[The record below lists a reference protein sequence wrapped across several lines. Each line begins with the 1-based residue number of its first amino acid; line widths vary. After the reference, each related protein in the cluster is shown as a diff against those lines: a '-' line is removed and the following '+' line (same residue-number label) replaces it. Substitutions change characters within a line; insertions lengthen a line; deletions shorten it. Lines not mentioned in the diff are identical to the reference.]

1 VIDGDVVRRPVGPWT
16 PAVHALLVHLE
27 RAGFT
32 GSPHAVSADG
42 EDVVT
47 YIPGES
53 VSPGAWS
60 DEGVFD
66 GP

>member
-1 VIDGDVVRRPVGPWT
+1 MKDQPGPVVIDGDVVRRPAGPWT
-16 PAVHALLVHLE
+16 PAVHALLDHLE

-47 YIPGES
+47 YIPAKIGRAH
-53 VSPGAWS
+53 V
-60 DEGVFD
+60 
-66 GP
+66 